1 MCGIYTEVFKKKE
14 DLNFPKCIKILNG
27 LKKRGPDWSFY
38 KLIENI
44 FFGQTVL
51 SMSGAN
57 KKNIFNHISKS
68 GRFFLLF
75 NVEIYNYK
83 HLEKKYSLNL
93 RNNFSDTQ
101 VLVNLFDKI
110 DIQKVVKELDGM
122 YAFIIY
128 DKLEKK
134 IYFSRDI
141 QGEKTL
147 YFYEDDK
154 KFAISSESS
163 SFLNPDF
170 NQQIDKSS
178 LQSYF
183 NSRHFLQ
190 MRDTCFTKIKNI
202 LPGETIELDLNNLK
216 KKRICIQNI
225 SKYISEKTYFENKTK
240 TVEELSFE
248 LETLLKKNLK
258 EMVPVDRKYCSIISG
273 GIDSTIIS
281 KLLENIADPSFFI
294 SLNHVGKDNI
304 SNQINKF

>member
-1 MCGIYTEVFKKKE
+1 MCGIYTEVFKKKRGFKFSKMHQNIE
-14 DLNFPKCIKILNG
+14 W

-51 SMSGAN
+51 SMSGAK

-75 NVEIYNYK
+75 NGEIYNYK

-163 SFLNPDF
+163 SFLNQDF
-170 NQQIDKSS
+170 NQQIDKFS

-190 MRDTCFTKIKNI
+190 MRDTCFTKIKKI
-202 LPGETIELDLNNLK
+202 FY
-216 KKRICIQNI
+216 Q
-225 SKYISEKTYFENKTK
+225 EK
-240 TVEELSFE
+240 
-248 LETLLKKNLK
+248 
-258 EMVPVDRKYCSIISG
+258 P
-273 GIDSTIIS
+273 
-281 KLLENIADPSFFI
+281 
-294 SLNHVGKDNI
+294 
-304 SNQINKF
+304 

>member
-51 SMSGAN
+51 SMSGAK

-75 NVEIYNYK
+75 NGEIYNYK

-128 DKLEKK
+128 DKLEK
-134 IYFSRDI
+134 
-141 QGEKTL
+141 
-147 YFYEDDK
+147 
-154 KFAISSESS
+154 
-163 SFLNPDF
+163 
-170 NQQIDKSS
+170 
-178 LQSYF
+178 
-183 NSRHFLQ
+183 
-190 MRDTCFTKIKNI
+190 
-202 LPGETIELDLNNLK
+202 DLF
-216 KKRICIQNI
+216 Q
-225 SKYISEKTYFENKTK
+225 
-240 TVEELSFE
+240 
-248 LETLLKKNLK
+248 
-258 EMVPVDRKYCSIISG
+258 
-273 GIDSTIIS
+273 
-281 KLLENIADPSFFI
+281 
-294 SLNHVGKDNI
+294 
-304 SNQINKF
+304 